1 MPDRREARPPSSP
14 DRRKFLVAGAYVA
27 ANAAVISRVRD
38 RSATRDDT
46 APAATDGAT
55 PRRSTSTSS
64 SISSTSSTSSTAPPP
79 AVEGAAPQPSA
90 DHQFETVI
98 TGGRVIDPDSGWDG
112 VADVGID
119 GGTVTAISP
128 EPLPG
133 VQRIDATNLVVAPG
147 FIDVLS
153 YEPED
158 RGALLKIADGVT
170 TNLGMHGINSRPRDF
185 FNRFTGACP
194 VHFGGA
200 FDEPWARSTLFGLS
214 IDQEPSPDVIR
225 ALADE
230 CARQLDEGWIGV
242 DFEPEYHPGTTFAE
256 MVEVARVA
264 QRYGVP
270 CFFHGRYSAYGQGRP
285 TLEEI
290 VNVAKESGA
299 AVHVEHII
307 STGGTG
313 EMRASLDY
321 LAAARTQGVD
331 VTACMYPYDFW
342 ATYLGSARFAPG
354 WQERFRI
361 DYGDLQV
368 AGTDVRLT
376 EETFPAYQRDNT
388 LVAAY
393 AIPEGDVQICLGD
406 PHVMIGSDAILTT
419 GNNHPRATGCFAR
432 TLGRYVREMGTLT
445 LPEALAKMTI
455 LPARRL
461 DRNVPALR
469 RKGRLQRGA
478 DADITI
484 FDPATVADRS
494 TVTDPSL
501 PSVGIEWVLIN
512 GTVVKT
518 PQGVDESL
526 RVGQPITGEFT

>member
-1 MPDRREARPPSSP
+1 MPNRREAKPPSSS
-14 DRRKFLVAGAYVA
+14 DRRKFLVAGAYVV

-38 RSATRDDT
+38 RPEPPDDS
-46 APAATDGAT
+46 APAVTDGAT
-55 PRRSTSTSS
+55 TRPSTRSTTSTSPS
-64 SISSTSSTSSTAPPP
+64 PPP
-79 AVEGAAPQPSA
+79 AVEGAAPQPPA
-90 DHQFETVI
+90 GHQFETVVAR
-98 TGGRVIDPDSGWDG
+98 GRVIDPDSGWDG

-119 GGTVTAISP
+119 GATVTAISP
-128 EPLPG
+128 DPLPG
-133 VQRIDATNLVVAPG
+133 VRRIDAKGLVVAPG

-158 RGALLKIADGVT
+158 RGAFLKIADGVT
-170 TNLGMHGINSRPRDF
+170 TNLGMHGINGHARDF
-185 FNRFTGACP
+185 FNRFTGTCA

-200 FDEPWARSTLFGLS
+200 FDEPWARSNLFGLN
-214 IDQEPSPDVIR
+214 IDQEPSPHVVR

-230 CARQLDEGWIGV
+230 CARQLEAGWIGV

-256 MVEVARVA
+256 MVEVAKVA

-270 CFFHGRYSAYGQGRP
+270 CFFHGRYSSYGQGRQ

-290 VNVAKESGA
+290 VNVAKETGA

-321 LAAARTQGVD
+321 LAAARAEGVD
-331 VTACMYPYDFW
+331 VTACMYPYHFW
-342 ATYLGSARFAPG
+342 ATHLGSARFAPG

-368 AGTDVRLT
+368 AGTDVRLS
-376 EETFPAYQRDNT
+376 EETFSAYQGDNT

-393 AIPEGDVQICLGD
+393 AIPEDDVQTCLGD

-432 TLGRYVREMGTLT
+432 TLGRYARDMGTLT
-445 LPEALAKMTI
+445 LPDALAKMTI

-484 FDPATVADRS
+484 FDPGKVADRS
-494 TVTDPSL
+494 TVTDPSQ

-518 PQGVDESL
+518 PLGVDESL
-526 RVGQPITGEFT
+526 RMGQPITGEFS